1 MLINSNIN
9 YYNNYSLKPR
19 QEDTYYGRMSNI
31 SYLGKG
37 KIMNEVEK
45 KYSQYHK
52 EFNIDKAIKHL
63 RDEIQYLPNLMDSI
77 FGDSVIYLS
86 KNCEVKDFV
95 TGYKSKVL
103 DLIHKITSTES
114 QSYNIQFAK
123 ELTMIKN
130 IYSACLDLEKNS
142 IDKRTF
148 DSIVEKSIHKYC
160 KTKEKSSINIDR
172 LNEN

>member
-1 MLINSNIN
+1 MLIASNMN
-9 YYNNYSLKPR
+9 YYNNYSLKSR
-19 QEDTYYGRMSNI
+19 QEHAHCDRMSNI

-52 EFNIDKAIKHL
+52 EFNIDNAIKHL
-63 RDEIQYLPNLMDSI
+63 REEIQYLPDLMDSL

-95 TGYKSKVL
+95 SGYKSKVL
-103 DLIHKITSTES
+103 DLIHKITSIES
-114 QSYNIQFAK
+114 PSYSTQFAK

-142 IDKRTF
+142 IDKKTF

-160 KTKEKSSINIDR
+160 KTKEPNSINIDR